1 MRIHDIAFYFISFF
15 LVGVFIASFKLSFP
29 IILLFA
35 FLTATILLFFNLRW
49 LMILSLVIIIG
60 AFYYNWH
67 DARQIQILNI
77 PFGEKIV
84 FTGIVA
90 DYPERG
96 DKQKL
101 IINLQTPYSGKILA
115 NLQLYPSFN
124 YGDLI
129 KFEGVIK
136 KPQPEGYANY
146 LAKNDIF
153 GIVAFP
159 KTELI
164 TEGKESSLKAS
175 LFKIKENII
184 LIFQKSLA
192 SEKAAL
198 LSGITIGE
206 RAEFSKELKEA
217 MANSGTTHIVALSGY
232 NITIIAMAVMAFF
245 NWFLRRRASFY
256 LTILIIIAFV
266 IMAGAEASVVR
277 AAIMGLIILL
287 AKQISRIHSMRNV
300 IAVAA
305 LAMILHNPKVL
316 VFDVGFQLSF
326 VALVGIVYL
335 APIIQKFF
343 KLKKE
348 SGFLAWRENLL
359 NTVSAQIA
367 VLPLIMFYFGNFS
380 IFALVA
386 NILILSVIPA
396 TMFFGFVMAALG
408 FISMPLTIILGWFA
422 NLFLSYELLIIY
434 FFSGI

>member
-29 IILLFA
+29 IILLFT
-35 FLTATILLFFNLRW
+35 FLIATILLFFNLRW
-49 LMILSLVIIIG
+49 LVILSLVIIIG

-67 DARQIQILNI
+67 DARQIQVLNI
-77 PFGEKIV
+77 PFGEKII
-84 FTGIVA
+84 FSGIVA
-90 DYPERG
+90 DYPEKG

-101 IINLQTPYSGKILA
+101 IIDLQAPYAGKILA
-115 NLQLYPSFN
+115 NLQPYPSFN

-136 KPQPEGYANY
+136 KPQPEGYVNY

-153 GIVAFP
+153 GVVAFL

-164 TEGKESSLKAS
+164 AENKGSQFKAS

-184 LIFQKSLA
+184 LTFQKSLA
-192 SEKAAL
+192 PEKSAL

-206 RAEFSKELKEA
+206 RAEFSKKLKEA

-245 NWFLRRRASFY
+245 NWFLRRRGSFY

-287 AKQISRIHSMRNV
+287 AKQISRVHSMRNV

-305 LAMILHNPKVL
+305 LAMVLHNPKVL

-326 VALVGIVYL
+326 VALVGIIYL

-343 KLKKE
+343 RLKEE

-359 NTVSAQIA
+359 NTTSAQIA
-367 VLPLIMFYFGNFS
+367 VLPLIIFYFGNFS
-380 IFALVA
+380 IFAFVA
-386 NILILSVIPA
+386 NILILSAIPV

-422 NLFLSYELLIIY
+422 NLFLSYELFIIY